1 MSAETDV
8 TNYGILLLFVS
19 LLAYSVE
26 NNEPMAVKSETIEE
40 IMKAMAANNQVPQ
53 LVIQENQEG
62 DDYIKFG
69 CILVGAEPV
78 NEDK

>member
-1 MSAETDV
+1 MTDE

-26 NNEPMAVKSETIEE
+26 NGEPMAVKSETIED
-40 IMKAMAANNQVPQ
+40 IMKSMAANNQVPQ

-69 CILVGAEPV
+69 CILVDGEMPD
-78 NEDK
+78 ESE